1 MSFQNKFGGGININ
15 NQQQE
20 KTVEQNDAEYM
31 LSPVPHSARRSTW
44 KQILVWVG
52 FGYVLTGLFVGGT
65 LAGTGGLKGVTP
77 GLAMVAITVGMGIL
91 MILTILMGIAAQ
103 KTGLSLALLSRYSY
117 GFKGSNLPLLIMA
130 ILTLGWFASITGM
143 VGQIWSS
150 LLGNPTGITVF
161 NPSSFGYENI
171 PAITLENFLSC
182 FIWGL
187 IFTYTAYKG
196 IQAIE
201 AVAIPIAP
209 VILAIALVVG
219 FGMLHEGGGLK
230 AFLNE
235 ASSISGLGLGSAI
248 TLVMG
253 SWIAGA
259 IMGIDLFRYN
269 KNVRAVVLCAV
280 ACFVLTNPLLNIIG
294 YIGSVS
300 VGQYNYM
307 EWMVGKGLI
316 LGIIGLIAW
325 TTSLWTTNNA
335 ELYCNS
341 LYIGPVLNSY
351 KIKVKREKLVLI
363 VGIVGTFLGAFGFYQ
378 MFFANFI
385 TILGAAFL
393 PLAGPIII
401 DYFIVK
407 KSNYDLTKL
416 NAQPNYRMAGIISFI
431 IGACIGLGFEY
442 LWATP
447 FGLSSGLIALILTCL
462 IYPLLYKFTDKKYD
476 ISINA

>member
-1 MSFQNKFGGGININ
+1 MR
-15 NQQQE
+15 NQE
-20 KTVEQNDAEYM
+20 AENPVNSNDSEYM
-31 LSPVPHSARRSTW
+31 LSPVPQHARRKTW

-65 LAGTGGLKGVTP
+65 LAGTGGLNGVSP
-77 GLAMVAITVGMGIL
+77 SDAIIAITIGMGIL
-91 MILTILMGIAAQ
+91 LILTILLGIAAQ
-103 KTGLSLALLSRYSY
+103 KTGLSLALLGRYSY
-117 GFKGSNLPLLIMA
+117 GYKGSNIPLIVMA
-130 ILTLGWFASITGM
+130 LLTLGWFASITGM

-150 LLGNPTGITVF
+150 FLGNPTGITVL
-161 NPSSFGYENI
+161 NPTSFGYTDI
-171 PAITLENFLSC
+171 PPITLENFLSC
-182 FIWGL
+182 FIWGV

-201 AVAIPIAP
+201 NVAIPIAP
-209 VILAIALVVG
+209 VILIIALFVG
-219 FGMLHEGGGLK
+219 IRMLSEGGGFG
-230 AFLNE
+230 AFMDE
-235 ASSISGLGLGSAI
+235 ASTIKGLDLGSAI

-259 IMGIDLFRYN
+259 IMGIDLFRFN
-269 KNVRAVVLCAV
+269 KNVRAVIFCAI
-280 ACFVLTNPLLNIIG
+280 ACFVLTNPLLNIVG

-307 EWMVGKGLI
+307 EWMVEKGLI

-351 KIKVKREKLVLI
+351 NVKVKREKLVLL
-363 VGIVGTFLGAFGFYQ
+363 VGIVGTLLGAIGFYQ
-378 MFFANFI
+378 MFFADFI

-401 DYFIVK
+401 DYFLVK
-407 KSNYDLTKL
+407 KSNYDINQLDK
-416 NAQPNYRMAGIISFI
+416 QPNYRIAGIVSFVV
-431 IGACIGLGFEY
+431 GALLGLGFEY

-447 FGLSSGLIALILTCL
+447 FAMPSGLLALMITCV
-462 IYPLLYKFTDKKYD
+462 IYPILYKFTDKKYD
-476 ISINA
+476 VEVNV